1 MASGSIGEPNQDQA
15 ASPEQKAITEGGRT
29 SMFWPGRESEAPLS
43 TRSKTP
49 TEDHLSFRK
58 LPELPGEIRR
68 SERTPIFDRK
78 IHQFSEC
85 DQRILSANAEQQR
98 DLNVD
103 TSTVCFS

>member
-68 SERTPIFDRK
+68 SEVGWLAAIAESPMALTTAASNNSAATGQIR
-78 IHQFSEC
+78 S
-85 DQRILSANAEQQR
+85 RILLFR
-98 DLNVD
+98 
-103 TSTVCFS
+103 